1 MEKIEV
7 LKMWNVKVDNGLDI
21 AVSVIL
27 MILACASIVALIFAS
42 VRLAKERKKENKKS
56 LPPDR
61 N

>member
-1 MEKIEV
+1 
-7 LKMWNVKVDNGLDI
+7 MWNVKVDNGLDI